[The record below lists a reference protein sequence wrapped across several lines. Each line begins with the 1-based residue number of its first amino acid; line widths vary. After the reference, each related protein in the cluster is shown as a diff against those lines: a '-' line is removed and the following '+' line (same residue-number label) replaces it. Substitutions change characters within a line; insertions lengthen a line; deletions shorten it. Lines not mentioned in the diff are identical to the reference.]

1 MTHVAMLGLGTM
13 GGGMAGRLLAAG
25 FETTVWNRTAA
36 RAQPLLEA
44 GARLAGSPRL
54 AASRADIVIA
64 MVADDEASRSVWLGD
79 EGALAGT
86 SGGTIAIES
95 STVSPAW
102 IEELAR
108 AAAGRGCEFLDAPV
122 TGTRPHAA
130 AGQLRFL
137 VGGDPQVFARAQPV
151 FAAMG
156 RDAIHLGGIGSGARL
171 KLVNNFL
178 CGVHAAS
185 FAEALAVIERSG
197 LDRAQA
203 IRVLMEGAPGSGMV
217 KVMAERMTA
226 RDYAPNFALALMKKD
241 LAYARTEAAHQR
253 VDLTTA
259 AAAERLFDRA
269 IEAGKGG
276 LDLSAVIEPL
286 R

>member
-36 RAQPLLEA
+36 RAQPLLDA